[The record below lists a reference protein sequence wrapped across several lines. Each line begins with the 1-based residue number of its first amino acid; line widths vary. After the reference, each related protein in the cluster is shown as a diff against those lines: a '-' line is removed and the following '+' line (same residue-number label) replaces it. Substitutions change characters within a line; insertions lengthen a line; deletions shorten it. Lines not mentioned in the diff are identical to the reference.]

1 MKSLYSRVCLVAL
14 GVILLSCILGF
25 LGSNMYYHAKLKP
38 FNDAKLIGIAQQ
50 LQSYAEREGTDVD
63 SYLHN
68 AATLGY
74 QIFLTDNR
82 GDDRYYGREFR
93 ERQLDSS
100 VKEQVLEGTPYHG
113 VADYPN
119 QAFISGFFENA
130 LSNSVGVPLRFQ
142 ERNYALF
149 LRPDVILQFGELRI
163 FFGLMGV
170 FAVAISILLFL
181 VSTRYVVKPITR
193 LSAATRRIAQG
204 HYQMEL
210 PVSRRDEIGEL
221 SRNFRL
227 MGKELERVDEGRR
240 QFVANVSHEFQS
252 PLTLIQGF
260 AKILAEQELS
270 PDERAHYAGIIGDE
284 SRRLSV
290 LGKQLLLLSTLEQ
303 GRETL
308 QRNLFSLKTQIR
320 QAVQVFQWQIEEKAL
335 LVKLSVPEEIR
346 LHGDEV
352 LFMQVWTNLI
362 GNAVKYIPAG
372 RTVDIR
378 AEQMAGGGCRVLI
391 RDNGDGIAPEHLP
404 FLFDRF
410 YKADAAR
417 ERDSGGTGLG
427 LSIAAKIVRLHHG
440 TIEVSSSA
448 EGTLFT
454 VTLPNL

>member
-1 MKSLYSRVCLVAL
+1 
-14 GVILLSCILGF
+14 
-25 LGSNMYYHAKLKP
+25 
-38 FNDAKLIGIAQQ
+38 
-50 LQSYAEREGTDVD
+50 
-63 SYLHN
+63 
-68 AATLGY
+68 
-74 QIFLTDNR
+74 
-82 GDDRYYGREFR
+82 
-93 ERQLDSS
+93 
-100 VKEQVLEGTPYHG
+100 
-113 VADYPN
+113 
-119 QAFISGFFENA
+119 
-130 LSNSVGVPLRFQ
+130 
-142 ERNYALF
+142 
-149 LRPDVILQFGELRI
+149 
-163 FFGLMGV
+163 
-170 FAVAISILLFL
+170 
-181 VSTRYVVKPITR
+181 
-193 LSAATRRIAQG
+193 
-204 HYQMEL
+204 
-210 PVSRRDEIGEL
+210 
-221 SRNFRL
+221 

-270 PDERAHYAGIIGDE
+270 PGERAHYAGIIGDE
-284 SRRLSV
+284 SHRLSV

-303 GRETL
+303 GREAL

-335 LVKLSVPEEIR
+335 LVKLSVPEAIR

-378 AEQMAGGGCRVLI
+378 AEQMAGGGSRVLI

-417 ERDSGGTGLG
+417 ERDAGGTGLG
-427 LSIAAKIVRLHHG
+427 LSIAAKIVRLHNG
-440 TIEVSSSA
+440 TIEVSSSP

-454 VTLPNL
+454 ITLPNL